1 MAARRPIGIDEATRN
16 IRGEIDMLNRSAM
29 QSTANRRHFMRTIYE
44 VLEDIYDEIIDSLP
58 DCETGSAF
66 VDRVA
71 RPVQQIDPALYGEIM
86 TALRHATQNNI
97 DSYKFDRGELDTLQ
111 RKLRE
116 ILQKKIDKLR
126 LTTDPEIRG
135 VREPRIRRPFDPRR
149 VRDDDGR
156 SVNSSIQSLWNSV
169 FGSSS
174 KPKRLRSSESARTDG
189 SEDDDEF
196 YSETSSL
203 TDDDDSITS
212 SQHARNVGRAGAGL
226 GGWRI
231 KSRKTRD
238 TRKTN
243 KSRRKLKRSK
253 NKRKSKSKRNS
264 KNQLTL

>member
-29 QSTANRRHFMRTIYE
+29 QSTANRRHFMRTIYR
-44 VLEDIYDEIIDSLP
+44 VLEDIYIELIDGLP
-58 DCETGSAF
+58 ECETGSAF

-86 TALRHATQNNI
+86 RALRHATQNNI
-97 DSYKFDRGELDTLQ
+97 DSYKFDREELATLKQ
-111 RKLRE
+111 KLRT
-116 ILQKKIDKLR
+116 ILETKLDILR
-126 LTTDPEIRG
+126 RTRNPAIRDRDRI
-135 VREPRIRRPFDPRR
+135 REPYNPTNPDEPELAEDASFGDSIRSIFGFIPGFSKKKSTGSASSQSSRSVSDNES
-149 VRDDDGR
+149 VTSSLSDDDDDDG
-156 SVNSSIQSLWNSV
+156 
-169 FGSSS
+169 
-174 KPKRLRSSESARTDG
+174 
-189 SEDDDEF
+189 
-196 YSETSSL
+196 SSL
-203 TDDDDSITS
+203 S
-212 SQHARNVGRAGAGL
+212 SLVRRAKAA

>member
-1 MAARRPIGIDEATRN
+1 MAARRPIDITTATGN
-16 IRGEIDMLNRSAM
+16 IRNEIDMLNRSAM

-149 VRDDDGR
+149 VRDEDGG
-156 SVNSSIQSLWNSV
+156 SVSSSLQSLWNGV

-189 SEDDDEF
+189 SDDDEF
-196 YSETSSL
+196 FSETSSL

-212 SQHARNVGRAGAGL
+212 SEHAKNVGRAGRI